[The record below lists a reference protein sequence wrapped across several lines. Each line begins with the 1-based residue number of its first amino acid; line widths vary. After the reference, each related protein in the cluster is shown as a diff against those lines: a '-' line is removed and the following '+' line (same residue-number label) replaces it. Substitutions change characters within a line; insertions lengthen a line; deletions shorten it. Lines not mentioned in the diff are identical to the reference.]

1 MVLQV
6 TRTHI
11 QIKPDPARVFFR
23 PFESSSK
30 ERSQRI
36 VARVTAMSR
45 SEAEQE
51 AAREKAR
58 QQGAAPPVFDSISL
72 RQRCKPI
79 IDMLTRCHR
88 EQQPVLWGV

>member
-6 TRTHI
+6 SRTHI

-51 AAREKAR
+51 AA
-58 QQGAAPPVFDSISL
+58 I
-72 RQRCKPI
+72 
-79 IDMLTRCHR
+79 ML
-88 EQQPVLWGV
+88 